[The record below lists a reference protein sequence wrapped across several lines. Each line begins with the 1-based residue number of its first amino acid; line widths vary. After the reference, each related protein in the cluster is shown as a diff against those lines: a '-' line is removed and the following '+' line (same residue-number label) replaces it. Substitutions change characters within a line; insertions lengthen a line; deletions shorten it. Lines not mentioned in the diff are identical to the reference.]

1 MISRRTDRDS
11 LTADYAAARP
21 VESAEQ
27 WLGWNRSEKRRLWER
42 LNPRH
47 RRQLQVLARA
57 LVLRQ
62 SPGKLSDKE
71 RARLAA
77 LADELDVLAARM
89 EKLCAE
95 LLAGGKSLRPDAGPR
110 GGDAGEPDVKRSL
123 RTS

>member
-27 WLGWNRSEKRRLWER
+27 WLGRNRSEKRRLWER

-95 LLAGGKSLRPDAGPR
+95 LLAGGKSLRPGAGPR
-110 GGDAGEPDVKRSL
+110 GGDAGEPR
-123 RTS
+123 